1 MNNSCAGIV
10 EEQESLGE
18 EGQEVYIPVIRGV
31 HGVSAADAVA
41 TGSLNLARRMSLD
54 F

>member
-1 MNNSCAGIV
+1 VNNSCAGIV

-31 HGVSAADAVA
+31 HGVSAAVA